1 MNIYHLTDSFFLF
14 KPVFFISQEHWLMN
28 LTYDMLVVNVKSL
41 VLVKFSQ
48 TGRIVDVLA
57 QSDDKVCALTILF

>member
-1 MNIYHLTDSFFLF
+1 
-14 KPVFFISQEHWLMN
+14 MN